1 MLSFSKK
8 QGPHRALFFR
18 KRKLKKEHTTPSP
31 PLHHYRDIYIHIMEK
46 KGLQKEKQGGKI

>member
-31 PLHHYRDIYIHIMEK
+31 PLHHYRDIYKHINGK